1 VNQDRK
7 RDKSENT
14 KEEVERKGQ
23 ENLKKNGEGEK
34 MKEGLEGNK
43 RK

>member
-23 ENLKKNGEGEK
+23 EEVKEERRRGKGRCGGE
-34 MKEGLEGNK
+34 
-43 RK
+43 